1 MRRAGLNLVV
11 AAALVVAMLVGGT
24 AVVLG
29 AIGSRPQGESLV
41 PPAADGGPDGRLA
54 VAGPWVQADDP
65 NDAGELA
72 GWAAGHFPGRLV
84 TLPNVANAAK
94 VTGAAGVAAYRGGIT
109 WYRTTLTAPRTG
121 SFALRFESV
130 HHVAEVWLDGQ
141 LLGKHTGAYL
151 PFEFTLRLREGVP
164 HRLVVKADYRFP
176 SRQKREGWHRTW
188 FNYGGINREVTL
200 RPLGRS
206 ELEAPALR
214 TRLAGRSAGAARP
227 SGLVAREVHVGRSAG
242 AARLAHAAGPATP
255 TAHPARA
262 IVDVSVVVRNRS
274 DWARTLQVRG
284 TLRRRGAGPELV
296 FPKVRVGGGETRRV
310 TTRVEIKRPALWAP
324 GSPSLYALHLAVAG
338 ESAWDDQVGLR
349 EIRREGGAV
358 LLNGKRLRLH
368 GASIN
373 EDAEGHGDA
382 LTSADMDAIV
392 RELQA
397 LGANA
402 TRAQHALSAPL
413 LERLDRAGI
422 MVWQGV
428 GPVDAPGAWTTH
440 TPALAHAARER
451 VRVSVRQEQLHP
463 SVIAW
468 NLVNEIAGN
477 GHDAS
482 QVAYVRDMA
491 RELHHRDPGR
501 LVAVDLWGSHPP
513 QGVGA
518 IYRDVDAVALTNYVG
533 WYEGGDES
541 RADITARLH
550 DTAVGFTR
558 IFKDKVLLV
567 SEFGAEANGSNA
579 TDTPG
584 GYDYQ
589 SWLLRRHIATYRA
602 IPRLS
607 GMLVWNL
614 KDFGVAPTF
623 AGGSISSVI
632 PGIHIERGLNT
643 KGLFDY
649 AGRPKPAVAAVRRAF
664 APLGTGLN

>member
-1 MRRAGLNLVV
+1 MRRTGLKMAV
-11 AAALVVAMLVGGT
+11 AAALMVAMLVGGT

-29 AIGSRPQGESLV
+29 AIGSRSQGESLV
-41 PPAADGGPDGRLA
+41 PPAAHGGPDGRLA
-54 VAGPWVQADDP
+54 VAGPWLQALDP
-65 NDAGELA
+65 DDAGELA
-72 GWAAGHFPGRLV
+72 GWAAGHFPGRPV

-94 VTGAAGVAAYRGGIT
+94 VTGAAGVAAHRGGIA
-109 WYRTTLTAPRTG
+109 WYRTMLTAPRTG

-130 HHVAEVWLDGQ
+130 HHVAQVWLDGQ
-141 LLGKHTGAYL
+141 LLGTHTGAYL

-206 ELEAPALR
+206 ELQAPALR
-214 TRLAGRSAGAARP
+214 TRLSGAGA
-227 SGLVAREVHVGRSAG
+227 
-242 AARLAHAAGPATP
+242 T
-255 TAHPARA
+255 
-262 IVDVSVVVRNRS
+262 VDVSVLVHNRS

-284 TLRRRGAGPELV
+284 TLRRRGSGPNLV
-296 FPKVRVGGGETRRV
+296 FSPVRVGGGETRRV
-310 TTRVEIKRPALWAP
+310 SARVEIKDPALWAP
-324 GSPSLYALHLAVAG
+324 GSPSLYALHLAVAD
-338 ESAWDDQVGLR
+338 ESAWDDHVGLR

-392 RELQA
+392 RELKA
-397 LGANA
+397 VGANA

-428 GPVDAPGAWTTH
+428 GPVDAPGAWTSH

-491 RELHHRDPGR
+491 RELHRRDPGR

-513 QGVGA
+513 TGVGGVGV

-533 WYEGGDES
+533 W
-541 RADITARLH
+541 
-550 DTAVGFTR
+550 
-558 IFKDKVLLV
+558 
-567 SEFGAEANGSNA
+567 
-579 TDTPG
+579 
-584 GYDYQ
+584 
-589 SWLLRRHIATYRA
+589 
-602 IPRLS
+602 
-607 GMLVWNL
+607 
-614 KDFGVAPTF
+614 
-623 AGGSISSVI
+623 
-632 PGIHIERGLNT
+632 
-643 KGLFDY
+643 
-649 AGRPKPAVAAVRRAF
+649 
-664 APLGTGLN
+664 

>member
-1 MRRAGLNLVV
+1 MRRIGLKTAVT
-11 AAALVVAMLVGGT
+11 AALMVAMLAGGT

-41 PPAADGGPDGRLA
+41 APAADGGPVGRLA
-54 VAGPWVQADDP
+54 VAGPWLLAPDP
-65 NDAGELA
+65 DDAGELA

-84 TLPNVANAAK
+84 TVPNAANAAK
-94 VTGAAGVAAYRGGIT
+94 VTGAEGVAAHRGGIA
-109 WYRTTLTAPRTG
+109 WYRTKLTAPSTG

-130 HHVAEVWLDGQ
+130 HHVAQVWLDGQ
-141 LLGKHTGAYL
+141 LLGTHTGVYL
-151 PFEFTLRLREGVP
+151 PFEFTLRLREGVS

-176 SRQKREGWHRTW
+176 VRQKREGWHRTW

-214 TRLAGRSAGAARP
+214 TRISDSVQPGRAGRSARGISPAGAARP
-227 SGLVAREVHVGRSAG
+227 
-242 AARLAHAAGPATP
+242 
-255 TAHPARA
+255 ARA
-262 IVDVSVVVRNRS
+262 VVDVSVLVHNRS

-296 FPKVRVGGGETRRV
+296 FPKVRVGGGQTRRV
-310 TTRVEIKRPALWAP
+310 STRVVIKDPALWAP
-324 GSPSLYALHLAVAG
+324 GSPSLYALHLAVPD
-338 ESAWDDQVGLR
+338 ESAWHARVGLR
-349 EIRREGGAV
+349 EIRRDGGAV

-373 EDAEGHGDA
+373 EDAKGHGDA
-382 LTSADMDAIV
+382 LTGPDMDAIV
-392 RELQA
+392 RELKA

-402 TRAQHALSAPL
+402 TRAQHALSVPL

-428 GPVDAPGAWTTH
+428 GPVDAPGAWTSD
-440 TPALAHAARER
+440 TPELAQAARRR
-451 VRVSVRQEQLHP
+451 VRAGVRQLQLHP

-491 RELHHRDPGR
+491 RELHREDPGR

-513 QGVGA
+513 RGVPGA
-518 IYRDVDAVALTNYVG
+518 IYRDVDAVALTNYIG
-533 WYEGGDES
+533 WYDGADES

-558 IFKDKVLLV
+558 IFKDKVLIV
-567 SEFGAEANGSNA
+567 SEFGAEANASNPH
-579 TDTPG
+579 DTPG
-584 GYDYQ
+584 GYGYQ

-643 KGLFDY
+643 KGLFDH

-664 APLGTGLN
+664 APLGTGLD

>member
-1 MRRAGLNLVV
+1 MRHTGLKMAA

-29 AIGSRPQGESLV
+29 AIGSRTEDKSLV
-41 PPAADGGPDGRLA
+41 PPAAYGGPEGRLA
-54 VAGPWVQADDP
+54 VAGPWLRALDP
-65 NDAGELA
+65 DDAGELA
-72 GWAAGHFPGRLV
+72 GWAAGHFPGQLV

-94 VTGAAGVAAYRGGIT
+94 VTGAEGVAAHRGGIA

-130 HHVAEVWLDGQ
+130 HHVAQVWLDGQ
-141 LLGKHTGAYL
+141 LLGSHTGVYL

-206 ELEAPALR
+206 ELKAPAVR
-214 TRLAGRSAGAARP
+214 TRLPDEGR
-227 SGLVAREVHVGRSAG
+227 
-242 AARLAHAAGPATP
+242 AT
-255 TAHPARA
+255 
-262 IVDVSVVVRNRS
+262 VDVSVMVHNRS

-284 TLRRRGAGPELV
+284 TLRRGGSGPDLV
-296 FPKVRVGGGETRRV
+296 FPKVRVEGGQTRRV
-310 TTRVEIKRPALWAP
+310 TTRVEIKDPALWAP
-324 GSPSLYALHLAVAG
+324 GTPSLYALHLAVTG
-338 ESAWDDQVGLR
+338 ESAWDDHVGLR
-349 EIRREGGAV
+349 EIRRDGGDV

-373 EDAEGHGDA
+373 EDAKGHGDA
-382 LTSADMDAIV
+382 LTGADMDAIV
-392 RELQA
+392 RRLQTV
-397 LGANA
+397 GANA
-402 TRAQHALSAPL
+402 TRAQHALSTPL

-428 GPVDAPGAWTTH
+428 GPVDAPGAWTSH

-451 VRVSVRQEQLHP
+451 VRASVRQLQLHP
-463 SVIAW
+463 SIIAW

-477 GHDAS
+477 GHDDS

-491 RELHHRDPGR
+491 RELHRRDPGR
-501 LVAVDLWGSHPP
+501 LVAVDLWGPHPP
-513 QGVGA
+513 KVPGA

-541 RADITARLH
+541 RAAITARLH
-550 DTAVGFTR
+550 DTAVGFTK
-558 IFKDKVLLV
+558 IFKDKVLIV
-567 SEFGAEANGSNA
+567 SEFGAEANA
-579 TDTPG
+579 TNPRDTPG

-602 IPRLS
+602 LSRLS

-614 KDFGVAPTF
+614 QDFGVAPTF

-649 AGRPKPAVAAVRRAF
+649 AGHPKPAVAAVRRAF
-664 APLGTGLN
+664 APLGTGLD

>member
-1 MRRAGLNLVV
+1 MHRTGLRLAV

-29 AIGSRPQGESLV
+29 AIGSRPVGESLV
-41 PPAADGGPDGRLA
+41 PAAASGGPDGRLA
-54 VAGPWVQADDP
+54 VAGPWVEANDP
-65 NDAGELA
+65 DDAGELA
-72 GWAAGHFPGRLV
+72 GWAAGHFAGQLA

-94 VTGAAGVAAYRGGIT
+94 VTGAEGVAAYRGGIA
-109 WYRTTLTAPRTG
+109 WYRTTLTATRTG

-130 HHVAEVWLDGQ
+130 HHVAEVWLDGR
-141 LLGKHTGAYL
+141 LLGTHTGAYL
-151 PFEFTLRLREGVP
+151 PFEFNLRLREGVP

-188 FNYGGINREVTL
+188 FNYGGVNREVTL

-214 TRLAGRSAGAARP
+214 TRLVRGAA
-227 SGLVAREVHVGRSAG
+227 V
-242 AARLAHAAGPATP
+242 
-255 TAHPARA
+255 
-262 IVDVSVVVRNRS
+262 VDVSVLVHNRS
-274 DWARTLQVRG
+274 TRPRDLDVRG
-284 TLRRRGAGPELV
+284 SLDHAGRVTRLS
-296 FPKVRVGGGETRRV
+296 FPAVRLAAGETRRV
-310 TTRVEIKRPALWAP
+310 AARAVIEDPALWAP
-324 GSPSLYALHLAVAG
+324 GSPSLYALHLDVPG
-338 ESAWDDQVGLR
+338 ESGWDDHVGLR
-349 EIRREGGAV
+349 EIRRAGGK
-358 LLNGKRLRLH
+358 LLVNGARLRLH

-382 LTSADMDAIV
+382 LTPADMDAVV

-397 LGANA
+397 VGANA

-428 GPVDAPGAWTTH
+428 GPVDAPGAWTSS

-451 VRVSVRQEQLHP
+451 VRASVRQEQLHP

-482 QVAYVRDMA
+482 QVAYVREMA
-491 RELHHRDPGR
+491 RELHRRDPGR
-501 LVAVDLWGSHPP
+501 LVAVDLWGAHPP
-513 QGVGA
+513 SVLGA
-518 IYRDVDAVALTNYVG
+518 IYRDVDAVALTNYIG
-533 WYEGGDES
+533 WYEGADES
-541 RADITARLH
+541 RADIAARLH
-550 DTAVGFTR
+550 DTAAGFVRT
-558 IFKDKVLLV
+558 FKGKVLLV
-567 SEFGAEANGSNA
+567 SEFGAEANAENA

-584 GYDYQ
+584 GYAYQ
-589 SWLLRRHIATYRA
+589 SWLLRLHIKTYDSM
-602 IPRLS
+602 PDLS

-614 KDFGVAPTF
+614 QDFGVAPTF
-623 AGGSISSVI
+623 AGGSITSVV
-632 PGIHIERGLNT
+632 PDIHIERGLNT

-649 AGRPKPAVAAVRRAF
+649 AGRPKPAVAAVRAAF
-664 APLGTGLN
+664 ALLG

>member
-1 MRRAGLNLVV
+1 MRHTGVKLVV
-11 AAALVVAMLVGGT
+11 SAALAVTMLIGGT

-29 AIGSRPQGESLV
+29 AIGSRSQDESLV
-41 PPAADGGPDGRLA
+41 LPAAAGGPVGRLA
-54 VAGPWVQADDP
+54 LAGPWVQARDPDDT
-65 NDAGELA
+65 GELA

-84 TLPNVANAAK
+84 RLPNVANAAK
-94 VTGAAGVAAYRGGIT
+94 VTGAAGVAAHRGGIA

-141 LLGKHTGAYL
+141 LLGAHTGAYL

-214 TRLAGRSAGAARP
+214 TRLADSALG
-227 SGLVAREVHVGRSAG
+227 AREARAGREVRAVGDTRDARAAG
-242 AARLAHAAGPATP
+242 LASTAGPAR
-255 TAHPARA
+255 TARPVRA
-262 IVDVSVVVRNRS
+262 TVDVSVMVHNRS

-284 TLRRRGAGPELV
+284 TLRRRGFGPELV

-310 TTRVEIKRPALWAP
+310 TARVVIKDPALWAP
-324 GSPSLYALHLAVAG
+324 GSPSLYALHLAVPG
-338 ESAWDDQVGLR
+338 ESAWDDRVGLR
-349 EIRREGGAV
+349 EIRREGGVV
-358 LLNGKRLRLH
+358 LLNGKRLALH

-373 EDAEGHGDA
+373 EDAKGHGDA
-382 LTSADMDAIV
+382 LTGADMDAIV

-428 GPVDAPGAWTTH
+428 GPVDAPGAWTSR

-451 VRVSVRQEQLHP
+451 VRASVRQEQLHP

-491 RELHHRDPGR
+491 RELHRRDPGR

-513 QGVGA
+513 SSVGA

-541 RADITARLH
+541 RADIASRLH

-558 IFKDKVLLV
+558 IFKDKVLIV
-567 SEFGAEANGSNA
+567 SEFGAEANASNPS
-579 TDTPG
+579 DTPG

-589 SWLLRRHIATYRA
+589 SWLLGRHIATYRA

-649 AGRPKPAVAAVRRAF
+649 AGRPKPAAAAVRRAF
-664 APLGTGLN
+664 APLGTGLD

>member
-1 MRRAGLNLVV
+1 MRRAGLKMAV
-11 AAALVVAMLVGGT
+11 AAALMMAMLVGGT

-29 AIGSRPQGESLV
+29 AIGSRSQGESLV
-41 PPAADGGPDGRLA
+41 PPAAHGGPDGRQA
-54 VAGPWVQADDP
+54 VAGPWLQALDP
-65 NDAGELA
+65 DDAGELA

-94 VTGAAGVAAYRGGIT
+94 VTGAAGVAAHRGGIA
-109 WYRTTLTAPRTG
+109 WYRTVLTAPHTG

-141 LLGKHTGAYL
+141 LLGTHIGAYL

-214 TRLAGRSAGAARP
+214 TQLAPGAA
-227 SGLVAREVHVGRSAG
+227 
-242 AARLAHAAGPATP
+242 T
-255 TAHPARA
+255 
-262 IVDVSVVVRNRS
+262 VDVSVLVHNRS

-284 TLRRRGAGPELV
+284 TLRRDGSGPNLV
-296 FPKVRVGGGETRRV
+296 FSPVRVGGGETRRV
-310 TTRVEIKRPALWAP
+310 SARVEIKDPALWAP
-324 GSPSLYALHLAVAG
+324 GSPSLYALHLAVAD
-338 ESAWDDQVGLR
+338 ERAWDDQVGLR
-349 EIRREGGAV
+349 EIRREDGAV

-392 RELQA
+392 RELKA
-397 LGANA
+397 VGANA

-428 GPVDAPGAWTTH
+428 GPVDAPGAWTST

-477 GHDAS
+477 GHDSS

-491 RELHHRDPGR
+491 RELHRRDPGR

-513 QGVGA
+513 AVPGA

-541 RADITARLH
+541 RADITSRLH
-550 DTAVGFTR
+550 DTAVGFTK
-558 IFKDKVLLV
+558 IFKDKVLIV
-567 SEFGAEANGSNA
+567 SEFGAEANASNA
-579 TDTPG
+579 SDTPG

-649 AGRPKPAVAAVRRAF
+649 AGHPKPAVAAVRRAF
-664 APLGTGLN
+664 APLGTGLD

>member
-1 MRRAGLNLVV
+1 MRRTGLKMAV
-11 AAALVVAMLVGGT
+11 AAALMVAMLVGGT

-29 AIGSRPQGESLV
+29 AIGSRPQDESLV
-41 PPAADGGPDGRLA
+41 PPSAHGGPDGRLA
-54 VAGPWVQADDP
+54 VAGPWLRALDP

-72 GWAAGHFPGRLV
+72 GWAAGHFPGRSV

-94 VTGAAGVAAYRGGIT
+94 ITGAAGVAAHRGGIA
-109 WYRTTLTAPRTG
+109 WYRTVLTAPHTG

-130 HHVAEVWLDGQ
+130 HHVAQVWLDGQ
-141 LLGKHTGAYL
+141 LLGSHTGVYL

-200 RPLGRS
+200 RLLGRS
-206 ELEAPALR
+206 ELQAPAVR
-214 TRLAGRSAGAARP
+214 TRISVPEPAARSAGAAQP
-227 SGLVAREVHVGRSAG
+227 THV
-242 AARLAHAAGPATP
+242 P
-255 TAHPARA
+255 PARA
-262 IVDVSVVVRNRS
+262 AGAVRSLRGARPARATVDVSVMVHNRS

-284 TLRRRGAGPELV
+284 TLRHRGSGPELV
-296 FPKVRVGGGETRRV
+296 FPKVRVAGGKTRRV
-310 TTRVEIKRPALWAP
+310 TARVMVKDPALWAP

-338 ESAWDDQVGLR
+338 ESAWDAQVGLR
-349 EIRREGGAV
+349 EIRRDGGAV
-358 LLNGKRLRLH
+358 LLNGRRLRLH

-373 EDAEGHGDA
+373 EDAQGRGDA
-382 LTSADMDAIV
+382 LSSADMNAIV
-392 RELQA
+392 RQLQA

-402 TRAQHALSAPL
+402 TRAQHALSVPL
-413 LERLDRAGI
+413 LERFDRAGI

-428 GPVDAPGAWTTH
+428 GPVDAPGAWTSH

-451 VRVSVRQEQLHP
+451 VRASVRQLQLHP

-491 RELHHRDPGR
+491 RELHRRDPGR

-513 QGVGA
+513 SKVGA

-558 IFKDKVLLV
+558 IFKDKVLIV
-567 SEFGAEANGSNA
+567 SEFGAEANASN
-579 TDTPG
+579 TSDTPG

-649 AGRPKPAVAAVRRAF
+649 AGHPKPAVAAVRRAF
-664 APLGTGLN
+664 APLGTGLD

>member
-1 MRRAGLNLVV
+1 MRGAGRKMV
-11 AAALVVAMLVGGT
+11 AAAVLVVAMLIGGT

-29 AIGSRPQGESLV
+29 AIGSRPQDESLV
-41 PPAADGGPDGRLA
+41 APAAEGGPDGRLA
-54 VAGPWVQADDP
+54 VAGPWLRALDP
-65 NDAGELA
+65 DDAGELA
-72 GWAAGHFPGRLV
+72 GWAAGHFPGQPV

-94 VTGAAGVAAYRGGIT
+94 VTGTEGVVAHRGGIA
-109 WYRTTLTAPRTG
+109 WYRTVLTAPHTG

-130 HHVAEVWLDGQ
+130 HHVAQVWLDGQ
-141 LLGKHTGAYL
+141 LLGSHTGVYL

-206 ELEAPALR
+206 ELKAPAVN
-214 TRLAGRSAGAARP
+214 TRLPDLDRAAR
-227 SGLVAREVHVGRSAG
+227 STR
-242 AARLAHAAGPATP
+242 AT
-255 TAHPARA
+255 
-262 IVDVSVVVRNRS
+262 VDVSVMVHNRS

-284 TLRRRGAGPELV
+284 TLRRRGSGPEIF
-296 FPKVRVGGGETRRV
+296 FPKVRVGGNKTRRV
-310 TTRVEIKRPALWAP
+310 TARVMVKDPALWAP

-338 ESAWDDQVGLR
+338 ESAWDARVGLR
-349 EIRREGGAV
+349 EIRRDGGAV

-373 EDAEGHGDA
+373 EDAKGHGDA
-382 LTSADMDAIV
+382 LTGADMDAIV
-392 RELQA
+392 RQLQA

-402 TRAQHALSAPL
+402 TRAQHALSVPL
-413 LERLDRAGI
+413 LERFDRAGI
-422 MVWQGV
+422 MVWQGI
-428 GPVDAPGAWTTH
+428 GPVDAPGAWTSH
-440 TPALAHAARER
+440 TKPLAHAARER
-451 VRVSVRQEQLHP
+451 VRASVRQLQLHP

-482 QVAYVRDMA
+482 QIAYVRDMA
-491 RELHHRDPGR
+491 RELHGRDPGR

-513 QGVGA
+513 KVLGA
-518 IYRDVDAVALTNYVG
+518 IYSDVDAVALTNYIG

-558 IFKDKVLLV
+558 IFKDKVLIV
-567 SEFGAEANGSNA
+567 SEFGAEANASNA
-579 TDTPG
+579 SDTPG

-664 APLGTGLN
+664 APLGSGLG

>member
-1 MRRAGLNLVV
+1 MQRTGLKLAV

-29 AIGSRPQGESLV
+29 AIGSRPVGESLV
-41 PPAADGGPDGRLA
+41 PAAASGGPAGRLA
-54 VAGPWVQADDP
+54 VAGPWVEANDP
-65 NDAGELA
+65 DDAGELA
-72 GWAAGHFPGRLV
+72 GWAAGHFPGALV

-94 VTGAAGVAAYRGGIT
+94 VTGAAGVAAYRGGIA

-130 HHVAEVWLDGQ
+130 HHVAQVWLDGR
-141 LLGKHTGAYL
+141 LLGTHTGAYL
-151 PFEFTLRLREGVP
+151 PFEFNLRLREGVP
-164 HRLVVKADYRFP
+164 HRLVVKADYRYP

-214 TRLAGRSAGAARP
+214 TRLVGGAAHVSVNVLVHNRSTASRDLDVRGSLARAGRVTRLSFPA
-227 SGLVAREVHVGRSAG
+227 V
-242 AARLAHAAGPATP
+242 RLAA
-255 TAHPARA
+255 
-262 IVDVSVVVRNRS
+262 
-274 DWARTLQVRG
+274 
-284 TLRRRGAGPELV
+284 
-296 FPKVRVGGGETRRV
+296 GETRRV
-310 TTRVEIKRPALWAP
+310 AARVVIKDPALWAP
-324 GSPSLYALHLAVAG
+324 GSPSLYALHLDAHGAAG
-338 ESAWDDQVGLR
+338 WDDHVGLR
-349 EIRREGGAV
+349 EIRRAGSKL
-358 LLNGKRLRLH
+358 LLNGKQLRLH

-382 LTSADMDAIV
+382 LTTADMDAVV
-392 RELQA
+392 RELKA
-397 LGANA
+397 VGANA

-428 GPVDAPGAWTTH
+428 GPVDAPGAWTSSTK
-440 TPALAHAARER
+440 ALAHAARER
-451 VRVSVRQEQLHP
+451 VRASVRQEQLHP

-491 RELHHRDPGR
+491 RELHRRDPGR
-501 LVAVDLWGSHPP
+501 LIAVDLWGAHPP
-513 QGVGA
+513 SGVGGVGL
-518 IYRDVDAVALTNYVG
+518 IYQDVDAVALTNYIG
-533 WYEGGDES
+533 WYEGADES
-541 RADITARLH
+541 RAHIASRLH
-550 DTAVGFTR
+550 DTAAGFAKT
-558 IFKDKVLLV
+558 FKGKVLLV
-567 SEFGAEANGSNA
+567 SEFGAEANGANA
-579 TDTPG
+579 TDSPG

-589 SWLLRRHIATYRA
+589 SWLLRLHIKTYA
-602 IPRLS
+602 SMPTLS

-614 KDFGVAPTF
+614 QDFGVAPTF
-623 AGGSISSVI
+623 AGGSISSVV
-632 PGIHIERGLNT
+632 PDIHIERGLNT

-649 AGRPKPAVAAVRRAF
+649 SGRPKPAVAAVRQAF
-664 APLGTGLN
+664 AALG

>member
-1 MRRAGLNLVV
+1 MRHAGLKLAV

-29 AIGSRPQGESLV
+29 AIGSRTKDESLV
-41 PPAADGGPDGRLA
+41 PAAAVGGPVGRLA
-54 VAGPWVQADDP
+54 VAGPWVRALDPDDT
-65 NDAGELA
+65 GELA

-84 TLPNVANAAK
+84 TVPNVANAAK
-94 VTGAAGVAAYRGGIT
+94 VTGAAGVTAHRGGIA

-130 HHVAEVWLDGQ
+130 HHVAQVWLDGQ
-141 LLGKHTGAYL
+141 LLGTHTGVYL

-200 RPLGRS
+200 RLLGRS
-206 ELEAPALR
+206 ELQAPALR
-214 TRLAGRSAGAARP
+214 TRLPDIALAGREVRAGRP
-227 SGLVAREVHVGRSAG
+227 GRPARSA
-242 AARLAHAAGPATP
+242 R
-255 TAHPARA
+255 PARA
-262 IVDVSVVVRNRS
+262 TVDVSVMVRNRS

-284 TLRRRGAGPELV
+284 TLRRRGSGPDLV

-310 TTRVEIKRPALWAP
+310 SARVVIKDPALWAP
-324 GSPSLYALHLAVAG
+324 GSPSLYALHLAVPG
-338 ESAWDDQVGLR
+338 ESAWDAQVGLR
-349 EIRREGGAV
+349 EIRRDGGAV

-373 EDAEGHGDA
+373 EDAKGRGDA
-382 LTSADMDAIV
+382 LTGAEMDAIV
-392 RELQA
+392 RELRA

-402 TRAQHALSAPL
+402 TRAQHALSVPL

-428 GPVDAPGAWTTH
+428 GPVDAPGAWTSH
-440 TPALAHAARER
+440 TPALARAARER
-451 VRVSVRQEQLHP
+451 VRASVRQLQLHP

-491 RELHHRDPGR
+491 RELHRRDPGR

-513 QGVGA
+513 STVGE

-541 RADITARLH
+541 RADITSRLR
-550 DTAVGFTR
+550 DTATGFTR
-558 IFKDKVLLV
+558 IFKDKVLIV
-567 SEFGAEANGSNA
+567 SEFGAEANASNPS
-579 TDTPG
+579 DTPG

-614 KDFGVAPTF
+614 KDFGVVPTF

-649 AGRPKPAVAAVRRAF
+649 AGHPKPAVAAVRRAF
-664 APLGTGLN
+664 APLGTGLD

>member
-1 MRRAGLNLVV
+1 MRDAGFKLAT

-29 AIGSRPQGESLV
+29 AIGSRTQDKSLV
-41 PPAADGGPDGRLA
+41 PPAADGGPVGRQA
-54 VAGPWVQADDP
+54 VGGPWLRALDPDD
-65 NDAGELA
+65 ARELA
-72 GWAAGHFPGRLV
+72 GWAAGHFPGQLV

-94 VTGAAGVAAYRGGIT
+94 VTGAEGVAAHRGGIA

-130 HHVAEVWLDGQ
+130 HHVAQVWLDGQ
-141 LLGKHTGAYL
+141 LLGSHTGVYL

-206 ELEAPALR
+206 ELKAPAVHTQLSGTAR
-214 TRLAGRSAGAARP
+214 AGRAASVGHAGRP
-227 SGLVAREVHVGRSAG
+227 TR
-242 AARLAHAAGPATP
+242 AT
-255 TAHPARA
+255 
-262 IVDVSVVVRNRS
+262 VDVSILVHNRS

-284 TLRRRGAGPELV
+284 TLRHRGSGPDLV

-310 TTRVEIKRPALWAP
+310 TTRAEIKDPALWAP
-324 GSPSLYALHLAVAG
+324 GSPSLYALHLAVTG
-338 ESAWDDQVGLR
+338 ESAWDDHVGLR
-349 EIRREGGAV
+349 EIRRDGGDL

-373 EDAEGHGDA
+373 EDAKGHGDA
-382 LTSADMDAIV
+382 LTGADMDAIV
-392 RELQA
+392 RRLQA
-397 LGANA
+397 VGANA
-402 TRAQHALSAPL
+402 TRAQHALSTPL

-428 GPVDAPGAWTTH
+428 GPVDAPGAWTSH

-451 VRVSVRQEQLHP
+451 VRASVRQLQLHP

-491 RELHHRDPGR
+491 RELHRRDPGR
-501 LVAVDLWGSHPP
+501 LVAVDLWGPHPP
-513 QGVGA
+513 KVPGV

-541 RADITARLH
+541 RAAITARLH

-558 IFKDKVLLV
+558 IFKNKVLIV
-567 SEFGAEANGSNA
+567 SEFGAEANA
-579 TDTPG
+579 TNPRDTPG

-602 IPRLS
+602 LPRLS

-614 KDFGVAPTF
+614 QDFGVAPTF

-649 AGRPKPAVAAVRRAF
+649 AGHPKPAVAAVRRAF
-664 APLGTGLN
+664 APLGTGLD

>member
-1 MRRAGLNLVV
+1 MRRTGLKMAV

-41 PPAADGGPDGRLA
+41 PPAAHGGPDGRLA
-54 VAGPWVQADDP
+54 VAGPWLQALDP
-65 NDAGELA
+65 DDAGELN

-94 VTGAAGVAAYRGGIT
+94 VTGAAGLAAHRGGIA
-109 WYRTTLTAPRTG
+109 WYRTVLTAPHTG

-141 LLGKHTGAYL
+141 SLGTHTGAYL

-214 TRLAGRSAGAARP
+214 TRLSGAA
-227 SGLVAREVHVGRSAG
+227 
-242 AARLAHAAGPATP
+242 AT
-255 TAHPARA
+255 
-262 IVDVSVVVRNRS
+262 VDVSVLVHNRS
-274 DWARTLQVRG
+274 DWARTVQVRG
-284 TLRRRGAGPELV
+284 TLRRRGSGPNLV
-296 FPKVRVGGGETRRV
+296 FSPVRVGGGETRRV
-310 TTRVEIKRPALWAP
+310 SARVEIKDPALWAP
-324 GSPSLYALHLAVAG
+324 GSPSLYALHLAVAD
-338 ESAWDDQVGLR
+338 ESAWDDHVGLR
-349 EIRREGGAV
+349 EIRRAGGAV

-392 RELQA
+392 RELKA
-397 LGANA
+397 VGANA

-428 GPVDAPGAWTTH
+428 GPVDAPGAWTSSTL
-440 TPALAHAARER
+440 ALAHAARER

-491 RELHHRDPGR
+491 RELHQRDPGR

-513 QGVGA
+513 SVPGE

-541 RADITARLH
+541 RADITSRLH
-550 DTAVGFTR
+550 DTAVGFTT
-558 IFKDKVLLV
+558 IFKDKVLIV
-567 SEFGAEANGSNA
+567 SEFGAEANASNA

-614 KDFGVAPTF
+614 QDFGVAPTF

-649 AGRPKPAVAAVRRAF
+649 AGHPKPAVTAVRHAF
-664 APLGTGLN
+664 APLGSGLS